1 MESSATIGCLL
12 KQWRMDKVSEPKI
25 KLVALISN
33 YYPFYTRDKKFKYF
47 VWSLIHLI
55 RIQFGPSTLAG
66 DDFILLLKEIF

>member
-47 VWSLIHLI
+47 VYLAHPRW
-55 RIQFGPSTLAG
+55 QATTL
-66 DDFILLLKEIF
+66 FYY